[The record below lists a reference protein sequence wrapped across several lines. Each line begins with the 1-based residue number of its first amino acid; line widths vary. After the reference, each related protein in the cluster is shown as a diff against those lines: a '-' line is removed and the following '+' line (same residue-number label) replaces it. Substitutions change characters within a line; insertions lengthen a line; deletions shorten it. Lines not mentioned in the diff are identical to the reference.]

1 MKNKK
6 KLMTHLQ
13 TLIVQ
18 MLIMTALVGSL
29 SPTLRAQT
37 NSADSS
43 PNSATRAD
51 DEALRRACGEA
62 VEELKA
68 ARNLLKAQGVAIE
81 KQKELFELEQKISEG
96 LKNLRTLDAAEKDE
110 LRKALAAKDRVIT
123 ALESE
128 VKVLKKQKFT
138 LWKAAKVAIV
148 AVGAGIIIGKVF

>member
-1 MKNKK
+1 M
-6 KLMTHLQ
+6 
-13 TLIVQ
+13 
-18 MLIMTALVGSL
+18 
-29 SPTLRAQT
+29 
-37 NSADSS
+37 
-43 PNSATRAD
+43 
-51 DEALRRACGEA
+51 
-62 VEELKA
+62 
-68 ARNLLKAQGVAIE
+68 KAQGVAIE